1 MLPTFLCAFCAWS
14 IVILAAV
21 SFCLML
27 NKGTKHL
34 KKLHDIPCSGCDF
47 FTNDYRLK
55 CTIHP
60 CKACSEEA
68 IGCIDFEIK
77 TVNCNSSQKG
87 QGKPKLGICSEPTV
101 LAANI
106 DYKQSFAP
114 TSKHE

>member
-1 MLPTFLCAFCAWS
+1 MLPTFFCALCAWS
-14 IVILAAV
+14 IVILAIA
-21 SFCLML
+21 SFCLTL
-27 NKGTKHL
+27 NRGTKHL

-60 CKACSEEA
+60 YKACSEEA

-77 TVNCNSSQKG
+77 TVNCNACQEGQRKQK
-87 QGKPKLGICSEPTV
+87 LEICSEPTI
-101 LAANI
+101 LAPDF

-114 TSKHE
+114 TAKYN